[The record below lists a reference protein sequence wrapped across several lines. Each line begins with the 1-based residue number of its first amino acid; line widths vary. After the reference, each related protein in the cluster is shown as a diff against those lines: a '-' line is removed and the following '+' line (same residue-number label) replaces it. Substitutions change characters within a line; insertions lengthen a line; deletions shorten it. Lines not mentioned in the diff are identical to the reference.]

1 MDKKVVKIPP
11 RFPTTISRNDRVAQM
26 TKQEEIIAK
35 KKLELVEKQKTAE
48 LAKQIAAATNEGNT
62 SQVTTSTSATPR
74 NTFNNDGSFL
84 ENFKKITQAA
94 KVTAVTVG
102 DTIKATGEQ
111 KESPGTDNFRQTI
124 NLEDLRTIREELS
137 DPRNNRETPYRSE
150 YAMIQSSTIRDE
162 HRDVSPKNPGMNIN
176 IPQSSFPIQAPPPPP
191 PPNYPPTPQQKT
203 SAPSANSSSTQRPF
217 YNPNI
222 PPPQVMLP
230 NVSPTPVAPPPF
242 PPPLLHTIPPPAPLV
257 LNEIPAPKALD
268 LSAIPKPELNLDA
281 IKVPEFTTVAL
292 PPPQLQQYL
301 KVFSDNEII
310 PTTIDTLVDMVA
322 ENGDA
327 YEDKIR
333 SRKNDVHSSLWFLYD
348 TQSEAYQN
356 YRRKVVEVRSR
367 RMKRDFVIKSEKYDP
382 EEVCNAEYDEDDE
395 ARNEREKQEQAEEY
409 LEYHRRF
416 TEMFKHQ
423 DDDEDAHDSDT
434 EYRREMKERSFKNMK
449 RRSAVNYDDT
459 DSTESEK
466 SGNSGNQGST
476 SGGYRSSEKFDNSRG
491 ESSSA
496 SAARRRKRSRWGE
509 KVDEPKVSTP
519 PENQS
524 KTVLSAITRTNPAL
538 LQYALQNFGT
548 TNLSEEDWK
557 KAEDHY
563 KINLLYQDMLKK
575 RQEIDRL
582 AKKGQF
588 KYEYDSDEDITGGTW
603 EHKLRMAEMD
613 ATRAWAEALTKQSE
627 GRHHIGDFLPPEEL
641 RKFME
646 KYNAKKTNREPDM
659 SDYKEYKLKEDN
671 IGFQMLQ
678 KLGWKEGTGLGA
690 EGRTGIIDPV
700 NKASQREMN
709 QGLGANSSATPPEEE
724 NEYEA
729 YRRRMMLAYRFRPN
743 PLNNPRR
750 AYY

>member
-1 MDKKVVKIPP
+1 MEKKTIKPP
-11 RFPTTISRNDRVAQM
+11 RFTTTSRNDRVAQM

-35 KKLELVEKQKTAE
+35 KKRELVEKQRTAE
-48 LAKQIAAATNEGNT
+48 LAKAIAAATNEGNKST
-62 SQVTTSTSATPR
+62 DTTETSTSATPR
-74 NTFNNDGSFL
+74 NSFNNDGSFL

-94 KVTAVTVG
+94 NATTALNTKG
-102 DTIKATGEQ
+102 SDEALGTQLDDSRHPTSGSCEDSGSHEREEKFERRQ
-111 KESPGTDNFRQTI
+111 RKES
-124 NLEDLRTIREELS
+124 
-137 DPRNNRETPYRSE
+137 PYRSE
-150 YAMIQSSTIRDE
+150 YAMMQSQAVAQERRE
-162 HRDVSPKNPGMNIN
+162 MA
-176 IPQSSFPIQAPPPPP
+176 QSQSFSLQIPPPPP
-191 PPNYPPTPQQKT
+191 PTCSSFPPIT
-203 SAPSANSSSTQRPF
+203 APVSVSNAKSPPPF
-217 YNPNI
+217 FNPNI
-222 PPPQVMLP
+222 PPPGVLLSTP
-230 NVSPTPVAPPPF
+230 PPTPVAPPAF

-268 LSAIPKPELNLDA
+268 LNAIPKPELNLDV
-281 IKVPEFTTVAL
+281 IKVPEFVAA
-292 PPPQLQQYL
+292 PPPPPPPPLPQFLT
-301 KVFSDNEII
+301 VFSDNEII
-310 PTTIDTLVDMVA
+310 PTTIDTLVVMVA

-333 SRKNDVHSSLWFLYD
+333 SRKNDVHSSLWFLFD

-356 YRRKVVEVRSR
+356 YRRKVVEVRSG
-367 RMKRDFVIKSEKYDP
+367 RMKEVAFKESDKYDP
-382 EEVCNAEYDEDDE
+382 EEVCNDYEDEE
-395 ARNEREKQEQAEEY
+395 ALKERERAEEAEEY

-423 DDDEDAHDSDT
+423 DDEEDAHDSDS
-434 EYRREMKERSFKNMK
+434 EYRREVKERSFNNMK

-459 DSTESEK
+459 DSTESEQ
-466 SGNSGNQGST
+466 SGQ
-476 SGGYRSSEKFDNSRG
+476 SGGFMDSRDFQSMDRAAELKG
-491 ESSSA
+491 ESSA
-496 SAARRRKRSRWGE
+496 SSSSRRRKRSRWGE
-509 KVDEPKVSTP
+509 KVEESKVPSP
-519 PENQS
+519 PESQS
-524 KTVLSAITRTNPAL
+524 KPSLSTVSRSNPAL

-613 ATRAWAEALTKQSE
+613 ATKAWAEALTKQSE

-646 KYNAKKTNREPDM
+646 KYNAKKNNREPDM

-690 EGRTGIIDPV
+690 EGRTGIVDPI

-709 QGLGANSSATPPEEE
+709 QGLGANSNATPPEEE